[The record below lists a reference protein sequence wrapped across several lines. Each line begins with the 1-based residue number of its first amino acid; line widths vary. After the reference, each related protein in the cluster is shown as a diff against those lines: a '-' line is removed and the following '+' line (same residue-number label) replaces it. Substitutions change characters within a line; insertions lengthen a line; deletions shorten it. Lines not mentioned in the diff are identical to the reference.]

1 MSAQHSQDHTAFP
14 GDNPDTRGTPV
25 SLGTI
30 LASLAGDLLTR
41 SVDPIVVLTRD
52 GRVCDANPA
61 AVRLLDHAMEDLIGQ
76 PLFEVGVEY
85 DATRWAELFTSLKA
99 KGSCSLRST
108 CRVPGGTRVPVDITL
123 VYVAPQGDEM
133 VCAILR
139 DSSEYERL
147 REELHKSKDA
157 AEVSGRAKTAFLASL
172 SHEIRT
178 PMNTVLGLAE
188 LLWETPLSPDQRKYV
203 RMLRRAGSTL
213 VTLLNDIQ
221 DLSKVEAGRFQLES
235 EEFMLD
241 ELLDKTVEIM
251 TMRANEK
258 GLDLAAYITPD
269 VPCHLV
275 GDPNRLQQILVN
287 LISNAIKFTER
298 GEVVL
303 RVEREPDAQAP
314 GLLRFSVADT
324 GIGVPEGEREAVFE
338 SFAQVHDSARSKGS
352 GLGLAIVKQLV
363 MLMKGRIWLEST
375 VGSGSTFYFTVP
387 LAPQSHPQPQGL
399 PAPPE
404 FRGLRVLIADA
415 NPTHRLIVKDPLV
428 GWGATVTEVG
438 TAGEL
443 MPELHRAA
451 AERRPYQV
459 LLLDRRLPD
468 LDSFKIAESIRS
480 DASLQR
486 LAMIILTSETWA
498 DDIARTYD
506 LGMGGYLVKPI
517 RRLDLIQAITIAL
530 SKAKG
535 LDAAATVP
543 QGLPG
548 AAQRP
553 MRILLVD
560 DSPDNRFLIT
570 SFLEN
575 PAYEVET
582 AENGEVGVEKFRR
595 GTFDLVLMDLQM
607 PVMDGCAATHAIRQW
622 EQERGTGPA
631 TPIIA
636 LTASGV
642 TSEELSALTDGWTA
656 HLSKPI
662 TKKTLLRM
670 VDSHRPQGTR

>member
-25 SLGTI
+25 PPGTI

-41 SVDPIVVLTRD
+41 SVDPVVVLTRD
-52 GRVCDANPA
+52 GRVSDANPA
-61 AVRLLDHAMEDLIGQ
+61 AVRLLDHAIEDILGQ
-76 PLFEVGVEY
+76 PLFEVGIEC
-85 DATRWAELFTSLKA
+85 DAARWTELFTSLKT
-99 KGSCSLRST
+99 KGSFCLRSS
-108 CRVPGGTRVPVDITL
+108 CRVQRGVLIPVDITL
-123 VYVAPQGDEM
+123 IYVGTQGGEM

-139 DSSEYERL
+139 DVSESERL
-147 REELHKSKDA
+147 REELHKSKEA

-241 ELLDKTVEIM
+241 ELLDKTIEIM

-324 GIGVPEGEREAVFE
+324 GIGVPEGEQEAVFE

-375 VGSGSTFYFTVP
+375 VGRGSTFYFTVP

-443 MPELHRAA
+443 MAELHRAA
-451 AERRPYQV
+451 AEHRPYQV

-530 SKAKG
+530 GKAKG

-543 QGLPG
+543 QGLSGP
-548 AAQRP
+548 AQRP

-575 PAYEVET
+575 PSYEVET

-607 PVMDGCAATHAIRQW
+607 PVMDGSAATHAIRQW
-622 EQERGTGPA
+622 EQDRGTGQA

-642 TSEELSALTDGWTA
+642 TSDQLSTLTDGWTA

-662 TKKTLLRM
+662 TKKTLIRM
-670 VDSHRPQGTR
+670 VETHRPQGTR